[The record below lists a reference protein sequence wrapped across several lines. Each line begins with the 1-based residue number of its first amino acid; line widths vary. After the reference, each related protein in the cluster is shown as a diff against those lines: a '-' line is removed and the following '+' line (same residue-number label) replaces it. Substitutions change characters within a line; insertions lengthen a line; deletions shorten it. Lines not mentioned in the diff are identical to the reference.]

1 VRYTLL
7 LITDGRDD
15 YLTRTLCS
23 AMVNLPRPEEVVL
36 VDDRAHL
43 LGFAGAIQS
52 GWDRILET
60 DAKWIFH
67 LEADFTFNEPV
78 NLEGMAELAA
88 NEHVAQVAL
97 KRQPWSPHEI
107 DAGGIIETD
116 PDAYEEGRFNSD
128 KRFGHRYTYTAHR
141 KFFTTNPCLYRRDI
155 AERGWPQEAES
166 EGKFGIRLFQDPA
179 IVSTFWGGKADPPKV
194 HHIGDTRAGRGY

>member
-1 VRYTLL
+1 MRYTLL

-23 AMVNLPRPEEVVL
+23 AMVALPRPEAVVL

-52 GWDRILET
+52 GWDRILQT
-60 DAKWIFH
+60 DAEWIFH
-67 LEADFTFNEPV
+67 LEADFTFNEHV
-78 NLEGMAELAA
+78 ELAAMAELAA
-88 NEHVAQVAL
+88 DEHVAQVAL

-116 PDAYEEGRFNSD
+116 PDSYEEGQVN
-128 KRFGHRYTYTAHR
+128 GHTYTAHR

-166 EGKFGIRLFQDPA
+166 EGKFGIRLFEDPA
-179 IVSTFWGGKADPPKV
+179 VVSTFWGGKADPPKV
-194 HHIGDTRAGRGY
+194 HHIGDTRAGKGY